1 MTQHRPVVGIVGLG
15 TVGEALLGMLRE
27 TGHEVIGVDSDPAV
41 LARLRKRL
49 EVTGSALVH
58 LTEDTAGVYRAD
70 LVIEAVPEDEV
81 VKTEV
86 LRRLH
91 TGCADGT
98 AVVTTT
104 SSLPLTRL
112 AIASGRP
119 GDTMGLRF
127 LAPPLPGGPAEPV
140 PTAMTSPATVAAV
153 GDLVAR
159 LGLTPVA
166 VDARHGADATAL
178 VYAYLNRAM
187 TLYERGDADRDSI
200 DLAMRLGCGLP
211 AGPLELLD
219 RIGLDTALSV
229 LAGLWTRTGDDS
241 FAPAPVLTRLV
252 RQGSLGQKSG
262 HGFYTYDG
270 LDAPADARRSAPLPG
285 EGIGVHRIGVVG
297 SGTMARGIA
306 EMTSVAGFPTVL
318 VARDADKASGALA
331 QIGESLERGV
341 RRGRVTSRAKTGA
354 LELLVGADDI
364 AAVGDC
370 DLVIEAVVED
380 LDVKRALF
388 ARLGAACKPGALLAT
403 TTSSLSVTACA
414 EASGRPSRVVGMH
427 FFNPAPV
434 MRLVELVRTE
444 ATSDESADTARALC
458 ERMGRTTVNC
468 SDRAGFIVNYLL
480 FSYLGRAVNLLDR
493 HDADIAGIDA
503 AIERGFG
510 HPMGPFALL
519 DTIGLDVS
527 LAVQRELYKAFRE
540 PDFAPSPVL
549 EQLVAAGWLG
559 RKNRKG
565 LRSR

>member
-41 LARLRKRL
+41 LARLKKLL
-49 EVTGSALVH
+49 EDTGSPRVH

-91 TGCADGT
+91 TVCADGT

-140 PTAMTSPATVAAV
+140 PTAMTSPATAAAV
-153 GDLVAR
+153 DELVAR

-166 VDARHGADATAL
+166 VDTRHGADATAL

-187 TLYERGDADRDSI
+187 NLYERGDADRDGI

-219 RIGLDTALSV
+219 RIGLDSALAV
-229 LAGLWTRTGDDS
+229 LIGLRARTRDDA
-241 FAPAPVLTRLV
+241 FTPAPVLSRLV
-252 RQGSLGQKSG
+252 RQGHLGRKSG

-270 LDAPADARRSAPLPG
+270 LGAPADTRRSAPLPG
-285 EGIGVHRIGVVG
+285 EAIGVHRIGVVG

-318 VARDADKASGALA
+318 VARTEDKASRALA
-331 QIGESLERGV
+331 QIGESLERSVG
-341 RRGRVTSRAKTGA
+341 RGRVTSRAKTGA

-364 AAVGDC
+364 GAVGDC

-388 ARLGAACKPGALLAT
+388 ARLGAACKPGVLLAT

-444 ATSDESADTARALC
+444 ATSDETAATAQALC
-458 ERMGRTTVNC
+458 EQLGRTTVNC

-493 HDADIAGIDA
+493 YDADIAGIDA
-503 AIERGFG
+503 AIEQGFG

-527 LAVQRELYKAFRE
+527 LAVQGELYKAFGE
-540 PDFAPSPVL
+540 PDFMPSPVL
-549 EQLVAAGWLG
+549 EQLVAADWLG

-565 LRSR
+565 LRSQ